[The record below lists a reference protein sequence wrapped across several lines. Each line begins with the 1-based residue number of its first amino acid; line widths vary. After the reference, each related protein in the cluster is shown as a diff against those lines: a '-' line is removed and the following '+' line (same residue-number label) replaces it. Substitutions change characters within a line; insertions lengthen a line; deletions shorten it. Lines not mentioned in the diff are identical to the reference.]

1 MRLVCGIRAG
11 TEWGKK
17 SLVHKVGC
25 ALSSSRHAEGEANT
39 TSCDVKARHASSTGP
54 GLGQGL
60 TLTCMERQISRA
72 AGSLDSR
79 QEFEKLNQDQW
90 LISWHLPSE

>member
-1 MRLVCGIRAG
+1 
-11 TEWGKK
+11 
-17 SLVHKVGC
+17 
-25 ALSSSRHAEGEANT
+25 
-39 TSCDVKARHASSTGP
+39 
-54 GLGQGL
+54 
-60 TLTCMERQISRA
+60 MERQISRA